1 MKRIFL
7 AILTSQAVFMSVGF
21 SAGYMTN
28 QTFNQLINEVET
40 EQKLTATDIQKDLR
54 KEDSVD
60 RRDQILA
67 VIREEM
73 ALK

>member
-7 AILTSQAVFMSVGF
+7 TILTSQAVFMSVGF

-28 QTFNQLINEVET
+28 QTFNQLIADVET
-40 EQKLTATDIQKDLR
+40 EQKLTASDIQKDLS

-67 VIREEM
+67 AIKEEM
-73 ALK
+73 SLK